1 MANYSQG
8 ASGKGVTLIHDQLL
22 KYFKATGS
30 TANLSAV
37 LGSAGVQ
44 SFNSEVDKQY
54 FGSATTAL
62 VKQFQDDKG
71 LTVDGIVGPIT
82 LAALGLAAKKSG
94 TTALAPSAATSNG
107 VAITQQPWFVP
118 TLAGGLLLLVV
129 GGVYMYRRRAR

>member
-1 MANYSQG
+1 MATYKEGS
-8 ASGKGVTLIHDQLL
+8 SGKEVAQIQANLL
-22 KYFKATGS
+22 KYFKATGG

-37 LGSAGVQ
+37 LGSSGVQ
-44 SFNSEVDKQY
+44 SFRQEEVSQY
-54 FGSATTAL
+54 FGPATTAL

-82 LAALGLAAKKSG
+82 GAALGLAAKTSG
-94 TTALAPSAATSNG
+94 ATAMAPSASNG

>member
-8 ASGKGVTLIHDQLL
+8 ASGKGVTLIQEQLL

-37 LGSAGVQ
+37 LGDAGVQ

-54 FGSATTAL
+54 FGPATTAL
-62 VKQFQDDKG
+62 VKKFQGDKG

-82 LAALGLAAKKSG
+82 LAALGLAAKTSG
-94 TTALAPSAATSNG
+94 TTALAPSASNG
-107 VAITQQPWFVP
+107 AAITQQPWFVP